1 MNKVKAKTIPVNPLE
16 KDWIIFKKNQGIF
29 MGMITKVTEK
39 AVKVDYTWESIM
51 HRGLTVFNYTTY
63 IPKSVLVQDDENVFS
78 VVSWFAHN
86 GLKPENI
93 YHIKKYYIDDKG
105 EVKFV

>member
-1 MNKVKAKTIPVNPLE
+1 MSKVKVQKEIANPLE
-16 KDWIIFKKNQGIF
+16 RDWIIFKKDQGIF

-51 HRGLTVFNYTTY
+51 HKGLTVFNYTTY
-63 IPKSVLVQDDENVFS
+63 IPKSVLVKDDENIFS
-78 VVSWFAHN
+78 VARWFAAN
-86 GLKPENI
+86 GLKSDNI
-93 YHIKKYYIDDKG
+93 YHIKKYYIDEKG